1 MARAS
6 TRDYV
11 AQISLLP
18 DAGLRGILL
27 RLNDAIEQL
36 KEDLATQVTVGT
48 TNAAA
53 VAALTSRVT
62 TAEATLKQ
70 LVYSGFQDFQEI
82 GNPDAPARDTGRL
95 YVRDNGS
102 GKSQIVV
109 RFNTGA
115 IQVVATEP

>member
-6 TRDYV
+6 SRDYV
-11 AQISLLP
+11 AEI
-18 DAGLRGILL
+18 GLVADPATRAVLL
-27 RLNDAIEQL
+27 RLNDSIAQL
-36 KEDLATQVTVGT
+36 KEDLAVEVATVTA
-48 TNAAA
+48 NAS
-53 VAALTSRVT
+53 ALTALAVRVT

-70 LVYSGFQDFQEI
+70 LVYSGFQDFNEI

-102 GKSQIVV
+102 GKSQLVC

-115 IQVVATEP
+115 IQTIVTEP